1 MAKKKKKKPINRR
14 IIEILIVISIIVILL
29 GTYLLYLSNSKRIF
43 LESINNLTSSFSNI
57 EELESEFKNFTLV
70 SNLSINTTGKIED
83 NKKYNNKY
91 YEIITNLITNYNNT
105 KANINYTSNRKNKEL
120 YIDYNSTVNK
130 KDLITGKY
138 LIKDNTE
145 YYYINDITD
154 TYINNGNNTY
164 FETLNSDTKETNN
177 LIYLKDT
184 FNKYFI
190 KNLDDKYFSKQENNN
205 YTKITLVLDNKR
217 LNETYKDT
225 LDDLKEDKKAKE
237 IIKGFD
243 RDFFKKK
250 VKDINFLKKDKKLY
264 ITIYTDRFTYSPNKY
279 EIKYNKYKLI
289 YKDNEFK
296 LYRNN
301 NIRFRG
307 DISNKEKRLNIN
319 IYNKKDTKIGN
330 FSLSRKK
337 NKKKIVFYIKDRG
350 LKNTVSINISKH
362 KVNKKKYKKNINISL
377 NGEKDNT
384 GIYNILINFN
394 NTIVK
399 AKKIRVDVSES
410 KLASSLPKEN
420 KKQIENKIKDI
431 IDKVIK

>member
-264 ITIYTDRFTYSPNKY
+264 ITVYTDRFTYSPNKY

>member
-279 EIKYNKYKLI
+279 EIKYNKYKL
-289 YKDNEFK
+289 
-296 LYRNN
+296 
-301 NIRFRG
+301 
-307 DISNKEKRLNIN
+307 
-319 IYNKKDTKIGN
+319 
-330 FSLSRKK
+330 
-337 NKKKIVFYIKDRG
+337 
-350 LKNTVSINISKH
+350 
-362 KVNKKKYKKNINISL
+362 
-377 NGEKDNT
+377 
-384 GIYNILINFN
+384 
-394 NTIVK
+394 
-399 AKKIRVDVSES
+399 
-410 KLASSLPKEN
+410 
-420 KKQIENKIKDI
+420 
-431 IDKVIK
+431 